1 MFSSNNV
8 SCQHAR
14 RSLSPLL
21 LLKCLVEHSKDRPFE
36 PCRHHCQVIDH
47 TSGQLLLGHSEIAP
61 KPFPTCT
68 MNNKS
73 SVLALGWNQ
82 ALLLLLEAEKRS
94 GYGLGNRTRHGHSWR
109 SRGLFQD
116 DESYKATSPD
126 FGMKNTFPHS

>member
-14 RSLSPLL
+14 RSLSSLL
-21 LLKCLVEHSKDRPFE
+21 LLKCVVEHSEDWPFE
-36 PCRHHCQVIDH
+36 PCRHLSQVIDH
-47 TSGQLLLGHSEIAP
+47 TSGQLLVGRSEIAP

-68 MNNKS
+68 RNNKS
-73 SVLALGWNQ
+73 SVLALSCNQ
-82 ALLLLLEAEKRS
+82 ALLQLLEAERWS
-94 GYGLGNRTRHGHSWR
+94 GCGLGNRTRHGHSWR

-116 DESYKATSPD
+116 DESYKATSLD